1 MRCKECGR
9 EFFPI
14 RKECEILL
22 RHLSSAG
29 ISETK
34 KETRLE
40 ENGAFGAPFSAPP
53 TAVDPEKRRQHK
65 GLRWKVL
72 KIFVFETREP
82 LFCRVTPGV
91 VRYGKDN
98 PNREAHMGHRS
109 LYTLVTPCS
118 GQPFFV
124 CRRGDR
130 DAQR

>member
-40 ENGAFGAPFSAPP
+40 ENGAFDAPFSAPP
-53 TAVDPEKRRQHK
+53 TTVRKATATQGAPLESLKRTTLLQSGSVRLNTDFPVYTSYRQ
-65 GLRWKVL
+65 
-72 KIFVFETREP
+72 
-82 LFCRVTPGV
+82 
-91 VRYGKDN
+91 
-98 PNREAHMGHRS
+98 S
-109 LYTLVTPCS
+109 
-118 GQPFFV
+118 
-124 CRRGDR
+124 RGYNI
-130 DAQR
+130 